1 MISIPAKIWD
11 DMIVHARELDPHECC
26 GVLAGKDSVISEQY
40 RITNI
45 LASMSEEELATFF
58 EKGKLSDLKN
68 LSPEQRA
75 DIAFIMDMGDFSSA
89 VKDIR
94 QKEFT
99 LPIFYHSH
107 TSSPARPSDTDIKK
121 AMDFE
126 DMRDKLNF
134 PEPLHLIISLE
145 DKTNPI
151 LRAYR
156 IQNSQS
162 TEVPVQR
169 Q

>member
-1 MISIPAKIWD
+1 MISIPTTIWD
-11 DMIVHARELDPHECC
+11 DMIAHARELDPHECC
-26 GVLAGKDSVISEQY
+26 GVLAGQDGIISSQY

-45 LASMSEEELATFF
+45 LASMTEEELATFF

-68 LSPEQRA
+68 LSPEERA
-75 DIAFIMDMGDFSSA
+75 DIAFIMDTMEFSSA

-107 TSSPARPSDTDIKK
+107 TSSPARPSETDIKK

-126 DMRDKLNF
+126 DMREKLNF
-134 PEPLHLIISLE
+134 PEPLHIIISLE
-145 DKTNPI
+145 DKSHPVI
-151 LRAYR
+151 RAYR
-156 IQNSQS
+156 IQNSQA
-162 TEVPVQR
+162 TEVPVER

>member
-1 MISIPAKIWD
+1 
-11 DMIVHARELDPHECC
+11 MIVHARELDPHECC
-26 GVLAGKDSVISEQY
+26 GVLAGKDGVISAQY
-40 RITNI
+40 RIANI
-45 LASMSEEELATFF
+45 LASMTEEELATFF

-75 DIAFIMDMGDFSSA
+75 DIAFIMDMGDFSAA

-94 QKEFT
+94 QQKFT

-107 TSSPARPSDTDIKK
+107 TSSPARPSDTDIQK

-126 DMRDKLNF
+126 AMRDKLNF

-145 DKTNPI
+145 NKASPI
-151 LRAYR
+151 IRAFR

-162 TEVPVQR
+162 TEVPVKR

>member
-1 MISIPAKIWD
+1 MISIPAHIWD
-11 DMIVHARELDPHECC
+11 DMIAHARSLDPHECC
-26 GVLAGKDSVISEQY
+26 GVLAGKDGEISEQY

-45 LASMSEEELATFF
+45 LANMSEEELATFF

-75 DIAFIMDMGDFSSA
+75 DIAFIMDMGDFSAA

-107 TSSPARPSDTDIKK
+107 TSSPARPSDTDIQK

-126 DMRDKLNF
+126 GMRDKLNF
-134 PEPLHLIISLE
+134 PEPFHLIISLE
-145 DKTNPI
+145 DKANPV

-162 TEVPVQR
+162 SEVAIQKK
-169 Q
+169 

>member
-1 MISIPAKIWD
+1 MISIPAHIWD
-11 DMIVHARELDPHECC
+11 DMISHARSLDPHECC
-26 GVLAGKDSVISEQY
+26 GVLAGKDGEISEQY

-45 LASMSEEELATFF
+45 LATMSEEELATFF

-75 DIAFIMDMGDFSSA
+75 DIAFIMDMGDFSAA

-107 TSSPARPSDTDIKK
+107 TSSPARPSDTDIQK

-145 DKTNPI
+145 DKANPV

-156 IQNSQS
+156 IQNSLS
-162 TEVPVQR
+162 SEVAIQKK
-169 Q
+169 